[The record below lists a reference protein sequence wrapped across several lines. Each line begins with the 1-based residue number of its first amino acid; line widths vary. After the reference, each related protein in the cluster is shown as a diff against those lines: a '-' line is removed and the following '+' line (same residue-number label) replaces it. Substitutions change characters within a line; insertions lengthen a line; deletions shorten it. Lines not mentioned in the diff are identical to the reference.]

1 MKWYSHRAYR
11 IHVEDMKHFKD
22 DQVLRSAYQD
32 WAKVISNRFDRS
44 YTRIGVL
51 NLQDLL
57 QEGYVGFYKAWP
69 KINWKMI
76 ADSPEPERIGMI
88 TNYLKLAIKR
98 HIIRAIARDRDTIR
112 IPEGYLLE
120 NPYGHKSEWS
130 KYNKE
135 RQTDIFLTKTFADF
149 FNEEYVDFIDDSS
162 SYLADQTNE
171 FLNDVMNVYISA
183 LEKMVIKM
191 FYGIDEAYDKPVSQ
205 RRIAEY
211 CSKNIDNIKKIKQ
224 RGLDKLKSEHVKEII
239 KNYID
244 NEVTF

>member
-88 TNYLKLAIKR
+88 TNYLKLSIKR
-98 HIIRAIARDRDTIR
+98 HIQRAIARDRDTIR
-112 IPEGYLLE
+112 IPEEYYKVRSGEHMGKIREY
-120 NPYGHKSEWS
+120 
-130 KYNKE
+130 
-135 RQTDIFLTKTFADF
+135 QTDIFLTQTFADF
-149 FNEEYVDFIDDSS
+149 FNEEYIDFVDDSS

-171 FLNDVMNVYISA
+171 FLNDIMNVYMSS

-191 FYGIDEAYDKPVSQ
+191 FYGMDEAYDKPVSQ
-205 RRIAEY
+205 KRIAEY

>member
-22 DQVLRSAYQD
+22 DQALRSAYQD

-88 TNYLKLAIKR
+88 TNYLKLSIKR
-98 HIIRAIARDRDTIR
+98 HIIRAINRDRDTIR
-112 IPEGYLLE
+112 IPDHFYLE
-120 NPYGHKSEWS
+120 SKNYGFGK
-130 KYNKE
+130 KE
-135 RQTDIFLTKTFADF
+135 YQTDIFLTRTFADF
-149 FNEEYVDFIDDSS
+149 FNEEYMDFVDDSS
-162 SYLADQTNE
+162 SYLADQTND
-171 FLNDVMNVYISA
+171 FLNDVMDVYLTS

-191 FYGIDEAYDKPVSQ
+191 FYGMDEAYDKPISQ
-205 RRIAEY
+205 KRIGEY
-211 CSKNIDNIKKIKQ
+211 CSKSISNVQNIKHRSLKKLQREDIKE
-224 RGLDKLKSEHVKEII
+224 LIMNFIETTVI
-239 KNYID
+239 
-244 NEVTF
+244 